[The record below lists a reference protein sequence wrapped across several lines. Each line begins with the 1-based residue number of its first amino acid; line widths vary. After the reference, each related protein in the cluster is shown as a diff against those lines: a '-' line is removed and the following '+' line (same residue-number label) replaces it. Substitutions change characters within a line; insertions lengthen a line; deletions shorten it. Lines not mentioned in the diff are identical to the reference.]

1 MAADKDSDIKTV
13 QVLDRAVKILDVVAA
28 GSDPVNSNRIVQ
40 ETGIH
45 ASTAHRLLWSL
56 TELGFLEHTTE
67 NCWRLGLRF
76 LEYGNR
82 VRRRFPCAL
91 QPLT

>member
-56 TELGFLEHTTE
+56 TELGFLEHT
-67 NCWRLGLRF
+67 L
-76 LEYGNR
+76 
-82 VRRRFPCAL
+82 
-91 QPLT
+91 

>member
-56 TELGFLEHTTE
+56 TSSDFWSTRRKTAGVWACGFSSTATA
-67 NCWRLGLRF
+67 CAG
-76 LEYGNR
+76 
-82 VRRRFPCAL
+82 RFPCAL